1 MWLAVHAV
9 LLQRLA
15 REITPVRQLNFA
27 SMNVARKKVNQ

>member
-15 REITPVRQLNFA
+15 REITPVRQLDFA
-27 SMNVARKKVNQ
+27 SVM

>member
-15 REITPVRQLNFA
+15 REITLVRQLDFA
-27 SMNVARKKVNQ
+27 SVNVARNRVNQ

>member
-15 REITPVRQLNFA
+15 REITLVRQLV
-27 SMNVARKKVNQ
+27 NVARKKVNQ